1 MFPECLMP
9 GEFSI
14 YGVFIPSLL
23 VWMLIAFIV
32 TSVLRAML
40 TRLGFYRVVWHRSLF
55 NLALYAIVLG
65 GVVAIVPS
73 LQS

>member
-1 MFPECLMP
+1 MP

-14 YGVFIPSLL
+14 YGVFVPSLL
-23 VWMLIAFIV
+23 VWMLVAFVI
-32 TSVLRAML
+32 TSGARAVL
-40 TRLGFYRVVWHRSLF
+40 TRVGFYKLVWHRSLF

-65 GVVAIVPS
+65 GVVVVVPW

>member
-1 MFPECLMP
+1 MP

-23 VWMLIAFIV
+23 VWMFAAFLI
-32 TSVLRAML
+32 TSGARAVL
-40 TRLGFYRVVWHRSLF
+40 TRVGFYRLVWHRSLF
-55 NLALYAIVLG
+55 NLALYAIILG
-65 GVVAIVPS
+65 GVVALAPS

>member
-1 MFPECLMP
+1 MP
-9 GEFSI
+9 GEISL

-23 VWMLIAFIV
+23 VWMFAAFII
-32 TSVLRAML
+32 TSAARAVLVRV
-40 TRLGFYRVVWHRSLF
+40 GFYRLVWHRSLF

-65 GVVAIVPS
+65 GVVGFVPW